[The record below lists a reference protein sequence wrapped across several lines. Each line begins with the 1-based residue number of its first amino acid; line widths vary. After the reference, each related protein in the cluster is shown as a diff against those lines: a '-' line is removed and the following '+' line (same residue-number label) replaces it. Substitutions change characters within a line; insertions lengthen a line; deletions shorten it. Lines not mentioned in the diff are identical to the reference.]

1 MRILHLDAGRE
12 MRGGQWQAL
21 RLMEGLAAA
30 GVEQTLL
37 ARAGSPLFQ
46 AALKAAGH
54 SGWRVEPLSLGRAA
68 MLAGRH
74 DLIHAHDARGHTI
87 GVIGAIAGRRPLVVA
102 RRVAFPVASKMAFKG
117 AFNVVSRWK
126 YSRAN
131 RYLAVSEFVKS
142 VLMEGGVPGKRICVV
157 YDGVPVLEQAHGP
170 DVVAPANIGD
180 PRKGAT
186 LAMEAARLA
195 GVALKFSADLERD
208 LRDAAIFVYITHSEG
223 LGSGALLAMGAGVP
237 VVASRTGGL
246 PETIRHGE
254 TGLLVE
260 NDAGAI
266 AAAIRQLMDGG
277 DLARRMGEAARR
289 TVLEKFTVDHMVR
302 RTMEVY
308 SQVLNVRQASRP
320 VSPERQ

>member
-1 MRILHLDAGRE
+1 MRILHLDSGRE

-30 GVEQTLL
+30 GVDQTLL

-46 AALKAAGH
+46 AALKAARSG
-54 SGWRVEPLSLGRAA
+54 GWRVEPLGLARAA

-87 GVIGAIAGRRPLVVA
+87 GAIGAIAGRRPLLVS
-102 RRVAFPVASKMAFKG
+102 RRVAFAVR
-117 AFNVVSRWK
+117 SRWK
-126 YSRAN
+126 YSRAQ

-142 VLMEGGVPGKRICVV
+142 VLMAGGVPGKRISVV
-157 YDGVPVLEQAHGP
+157 YDGVPVWETAQGR

-208 LRDAAIFVYITHSEG
+208 LRHAAIFVYITHSEG

-260 NDAGAI
+260 NDAGSI
-266 AAAIRQLMDGG
+266 AAAIRALMDGG
-277 DLARRMGEAARR
+277 DLARRLGEAARR